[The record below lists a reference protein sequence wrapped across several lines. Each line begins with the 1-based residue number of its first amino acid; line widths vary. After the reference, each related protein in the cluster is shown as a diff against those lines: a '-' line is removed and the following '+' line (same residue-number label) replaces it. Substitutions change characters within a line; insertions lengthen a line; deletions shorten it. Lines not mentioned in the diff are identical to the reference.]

1 MLALGLALAALAA
14 AKPCPAADA
23 NLKSLNKG
31 DGKVSVTFR
40 SQIDE
45 ELQVYWM
52 TREGEEHD
60 VGILEPLG
68 EVMHQSFEGHA
79 FRVRRMVGAKEVV
92 AETLLGR
99 TTRQRVLIEA
109 CGAALAYFCLQV
121 PFLSLNGVCE
131 ACAHARA
138 DARALSLLSGVHVAC
153 AVLFAL
159 CARPA
164 LAATGPPGLVAA
176 GGTVIIIA
184 NGAAAGSG
192 GS

>member
-1 MLALGLALAALAA
+1 MLAASSRAIDAIHTATMQFSSKTTAALSLLALLALAA

-31 DGKVSVTFR
+31 DGRVSVTFR

-52 TREGEEHD
+52 TRDGEQHD

-79 FRVRRMVGAKEVV
+79 FRVRRMLGEKEVV

-99 TTRQRVLIEA
+99 STRQRVLIEA
-109 CGAALAYFCLQV
+109 CGAGRIDLIPTGRTRRV
-121 PFLSLNGVCE
+121 KDEVKM
-131 ACAHARA
+131 
-138 DARALSLLSGVHVAC
+138 
-153 AVLFAL
+153 
-159 CARPA
+159 RP
-164 LAATGPPGLVAA
+164 LPRIGN
-176 GGTVIIIA
+176 ID
-184 NGAAAGSG
+184 
-192 GS
+192 